1 MAATL
6 GFDEL
11 NKPEFDSEAYI
22 KEYFRP
28 MQISEERKEEREEAA
43 HSFLDV
49 LLFILTL
56 IATENAYNALDW
68 DYIERQLRIE
78 LENAAREYARAD
90 QAMNDYIAEKA
101 EDFIRVTQ
109 GKDLS
114 DPYWTSEERAT
125 MEAVNEANDIVGYE
139 EWQQAIDDGFEYK
152 IWHTERD
159 TKVRKTHQAVEGKK
173 LPIKD
178 MFEVG
183 NGLMRY
189 PHDWYYNPDECYNC
203 RCSLD
208 FSDKTGKVTKTGQK
222 VQFTFDASD
231 DTINFKKDIRD
242 DAKKTEIK
250 TLTNGEVETITASH
264 LLGNRQN
271 LYISDKFGQLKPKE
285 LNKVE
290 GWIDQYLRMTYIK
303 GAEMPRIVMVK
314 DIEIGNLGGKY
325 NCVTNTV
332 IFKKVDSDIETKHNI
347 LHELFHWKDAQELIS
362 SGVKLTSNAMF
373 KDIRS
378 ASCKRLL
385 DKLGIYEKEAAV
397 ISDYAGQKY
406 LEGRYDETYTEYRTV
421 KELTK

>member
-203 RCSLD
+203 RCALSYSNGNKDSSGDRERRVTYWGERKFSSDRGDIIARRSERYTVNNIYVDEKVKITPTQLRTINKRISDAKRIHGIGDECDIPVVVVETKDLLASYNPFSNVMYVSKEMSVSNYELSLKQNG
-208 FSDKTGKVTKTGQK
+208 FA
-222 VQFTFDASD
+222 ASD
-231 DTINFKKDIRD
+231 NPNST
-242 DAKKTEIK
+242 
-250 TLTNGEVETITASH
+250 
-264 LLGNRQN
+264 
-271 LYISDKFGQLKPKE
+271 
-285 LNKVE
+285 
-290 GWIDQYLRMTYIK
+290 
-303 GAEMPRIVMVK
+303 MV
-314 DIEIGNLGGKY
+314 
-325 NCVTNTV
+325 
-332 IFKKVDSDIETKHNI
+332 
-347 LHELFHWKDAQELIS
+347 HEFFHWKDADEYKKLFGEIVDKKNYDIYQREKSIKELIKN
-362 SGVKLTSNAMF
+362 GV
-373 KDIRS
+373 D
-378 ASCKRLL
+378 
-385 DKLGIYEKEAAV
+385 
-397 ISDYAGQKY
+397 ISDTNAIMKISQYAREKVVRENNY
-406 LEGRYDETYTEYRTV
+406 EEAYTEYRT
-421 KELTK
+421 KQLLEKR